1 MKKFIIAVLAKVYDK
16 NPISYGILRKLYR
29 GEVAGIAC
37 IMIIPFIPIWNYMAV
52 KEIEKIRN
60 NGNIFCLAKRNIKFY
75 LPELDIHCGE
85 FIQNRI
91 FLERDYFEI
100 FHLKQLKGN
109 IKKSAVILDI
119 GANIGNHTIFF
130 AKECGASKIYAFE
143 PTQKTFQTLVK
154 NIEIN
159 QLDRKVVAMNVAL
172 GSKDSKVKVIVN
184 EEDAGSNYV
193 VENVNGDTTMH
204 TLDGMTFNEHIDFVK
219 IDVEGYEFEVLKGAV
234 KTIKRDNPDIFVEIF
249 DENYERVNSLLLQ
262 MDYECVLKIEQD
274 YLYRSITKKG

>member
-1 MKKFIIAVLAKVYDK
+1 
-16 NPISYGILRKLYR
+16 
-29 GEVAGIAC
+29 
-37 IMIIPFIPIWNYMAV
+37 
-52 KEIEKIRN
+52 
-60 NGNIFCLAKRNIKFY
+60 
-75 LPELDIHCGE
+75 
-85 FIQNRI
+85 
-91 FLERDYFEI
+91 
-100 FHLKQLKGN
+100 
-109 IKKSAVILDI
+109 
-119 GANIGNHTIFF
+119 
-130 AKECGASKIYAFE
+130 
-143 PTQKTFQTLVK
+143 
-154 NIEIN
+154 
-159 QLDRKVVAMNVAL
+159 MNVAL